1 MINVQRGMLHKR
13 TDEVSRLSMRF
24 ALILTSTW
32 CSSEAILAGYLIFSR
47 FIGLKRGMPWAPWS
61 WTISDRLEHEVASLD
76 KTSNKLS
83 LKHEIN
89 QKHEDIIKSENTKM

>member
-1 MINVQRGMLHKR
+1 MMFKWSDL
-13 TDEVSRLSMRF
+13 SRLP
-24 ALILTSTW
+24 
-32 CSSEAILAGYLIFSR
+32 EYL

-89 QKHEDIIKSENTKM
+89 QKHEDIVKSENTKM

>member
-1 MINVQRGMLHKR
+1 
-13 TDEVSRLSMRF
+13 
-24 ALILTSTW
+24 
-32 CSSEAILAGYLIFSR
+32 
-47 FIGLKRGMPWAPWS
+47 MPWAPWS